1 MTPSFMG
8 LQGGKVRAFFDS
20 PSLKAV
26 SGAKTLP
33 ASQPGL
39 VRMKQSRL
47 LSRDEPVLEGDDF
60 SWFGCCH

>member
-1 MTPSFMG
+1 MSPSFMG

-39 VRMKQSRL
+39 VRMKQSCL
-47 LSRDEPVLEGDDF
+47 LS
-60 SWFGCCH
+60 